1 MRRSIQLLLSLA
13 LVISLPFTATPAD
26 TGQRTETGPRAEE
39 LVFDFGHVGIDF
51 TVYHTFHFVNRTD
64 KPFRITKTTSSCDCS
79 AVATL
84 DSIVKPGDTAFI
96 RLSFSTKDFYGPTRK
111 SFTVFT
117 DHPSMSAVK
126 ISYLSQVGQ
135 WLDRIKPDPISL
147 FFLPAHKS
155 KKITIR
161 NHTFDEITVAVKDQ
175 FNTTFDVTLLQDR
188 AAKGQALQLEISPR
202 PDLKRGTYRSSITL
216 EIEKEGST
224 DPTTLTIPVK
234 IVRY

>member
-1 MRRSIQLLLSLA
+1 MSLTLA
-13 LVISLPFTATPAD
+13 ISLPFTATPAD
-26 TGQRTETGPRAEE
+26 TGQRAETGPRAEE

-51 TVYHTFHFVNRTD
+51 AVYHTFHFVNRTD

-79 AVATL
+79 SVTTL

-96 RLSFSTKDFYGPTRK
+96 RLSFSTKDFYGSTKK
-111 SFTVFT
+111 SFTVFI

-126 ISYLSQVGQ
+126 FSYLSQVGQ

-161 NHTFDEITVAVKDQ
+161 NFAFDEIRVAVREQ
-175 FNTTFDVTLLQDR
+175 FDTVFEVSLLQDK
-188 AAKGQALQLEISPR
+188 AAKDQALELGVAPR
-202 PDLKRGTYRSSITL
+202 PDLKKGTYRSSITL
-216 EIEKEGST
+216 EIEKEGSA
-224 DPTTLTIPVK
+224 DPTILTIPVK

>member
-13 LVISLPFTATPAD
+13 LVTSFYFTAMPED
-26 TGQRTETGPRAEE
+26 TEQRTVTGPRAEE

-64 KPFRITKTTSSCDCS
+64 KPFRINKTTSSCDCS
-79 AVATL
+79 AVTTL
-84 DSIVKPGDTAFI
+84 DSIVKPKDTAFI
-96 RLSFSTKDFYGPTRK
+96 RLSFNTKDFYGPTKK

-126 ISYLSQVGQ
+126 FTYLSQVGQ
-135 WLDRIKPDPISL
+135 WLDRIKPAPISL
-147 FFLPAHKS
+147 FFLPTHKS

-161 NHTFDEITVAVKDQ
+161 NFDFDEIRVTVREQ
-175 FNTTFDVTLLQDR
+175 FDTFFDISLIRDK
-188 AAKGQALQLEISPR
+188 AAKGQALELGVTPR
-202 PDLKRGTYRSSITL
+202 PDLKKGTYRSSITL
-216 EIEKEGST
+216 EIEKEESAE
-224 DPTTLTIPVK
+224 PTILTIPVK

>member
-1 MRRSIQLLLSLA
+1 MRRSFQLLLSLA
-13 LVISLPFTATPAD
+13 LVVSLHFIATPAERE
-26 TGQRTETGPRAEE
+26 QHAEAGPRPEE
-39 LVFDFGHVGIDF
+39 QVFDFGHVGIDF

-79 AVATL
+79 AVTTL

-96 RLSFSTKDFYGPTRK
+96 RLSFSTKDFYGPTKK
-111 SFTVFT
+111 SFTVST

-126 ISYLSQVGQ
+126 VSYLSQVGQ
-135 WLDRIKPDPISL
+135 WLDKIKPSPISL

-161 NHTFDEITVAVKDQ
+161 NLAFDEIRVAVREQ
-175 FNTTFDVTLLQDR
+175 FDTVFEVSLLQDK
-188 AAKGQALQLEISPR
+188 AAKDQALELGVAPR
-202 PDLKRGTYRSSITL
+202 PDLKKGTYRSSITL
-216 EIEKEGST
+216 EIEKEGGA
-224 DPTTLTIPVK
+224 DPTILTIPVK